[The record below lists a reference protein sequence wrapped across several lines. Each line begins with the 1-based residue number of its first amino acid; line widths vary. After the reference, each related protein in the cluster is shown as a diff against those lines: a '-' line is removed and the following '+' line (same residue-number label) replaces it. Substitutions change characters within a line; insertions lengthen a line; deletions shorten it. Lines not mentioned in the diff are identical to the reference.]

1 MKMKLIALAIMAGAV
16 SGMAQAQLSLSTAT
30 EIENFH
36 QAHPDVPDGYIK
48 EMGSISDIQR
58 LHNFMTFA
66 ADKFDHDASVP
77 PVQTGPDDAASHQQN
92 PVDYRRDVTT
102 AANVTAERQLRE
114 STSAAYNKDASQY
127 RFAVNN
133 EAARKVQKDVT
144 AQNNAIQNMVKTEG
158 EAAAYN
164 KDASQYRFAVNDE
177 AARKVQKDVTAQNN
191 AIQNMVKNEG
201 EAAAYNK
208 DASQYR
214 FAVNDEAARKVQK
227 DVTAQNNAIQNMVK
241 TEGEAAAYNKD
252 ASQYRFAV
260 NDEAARKV
268 QKDTNAK
275 NNAVQQQ
282 LNDEAAAHDKDA
294 RQYRFDVNNAAA
306 AKKASDSTTAIAENK
321 QHIEQLEHNLDIR
334 TDRQNEIDQ
343 AIGKE
348 FTQTRQLDDQQSTDI
363 NTLTAGVQ
371 QNKNTGAYAQ
381 SRADAAYANTQANQQ
396 ALKATNHRVAENSQ
410 ELANH
415 EQRIQTLEAN
425 NSASFG
431 KLKNEVDDNRQ
442 RASAAI
448 SGVAAM
454 ANIPQ
459 VIQGQTFSVGAG
471 VGTTD
476 SESALAVGFSA
487 RATEHVVV
495 KASVSDD
502 TQQNFVVGGG
512 VSYGW

>member
-16 SGMAQAQLSLSTAT
+16 SGMAHAELT
-30 EIENFH
+30 
-36 QAHPDVPDGYIK
+36 
-48 EMGSISDIQR
+48 
-58 LHNFMTFA
+58 A
-66 ADKFDHDASVP
+66 ADQQLLNNYLAANSGIPADKVTTIRQAGSLQQVRDYISHNTYWDGQSLVDFPPLDAPVTPVNQIPLTTLTPATQPANQEVLEQKFGQVKANIARTAEQVTALNTAEGQSRLEANQARTAE
-77 PVQTGPDDAASHQQN
+77 QTTALHKAILEQKFGQVKANLARTAEQVTALNTAEGQSRLEANQARTAEQTTALHAAILDQKFGQVKANIARTAEQVTALNAAEGQSRLEANQARTAEQTTALHAAILEQKFGQVKANIARTAEQVTALNTAEGQSRLEANQARTAEQVNARNSAEKHQQI
-92 PVDYRRDVTT
+92 D
-102 AANVTAERQLRE
+102 Q
-114 STSAAYNKDASQY
+114 
-127 RFAVNN
+127 
-133 EAARKVQKDVT
+133 
-144 AQNNAIQNMVKTEG
+144 IQHE
-158 EAAAYN
+158 
-164 KDASQYRFAVNDE
+164 
-177 AARKVQKDVTAQNN
+177 
-191 AIQNMVKNEG
+191 
-201 EAAAYNK
+201 
-208 DASQYR
+208 
-214 FAVNDEAARKVQK
+214 
-227 DVTAQNNAIQNMVK
+227 
-241 TEGEAAAYNKD
+241 
-252 ASQYRFAV
+252 
-260 NDEAARKV
+260 
-268 QKDTNAK
+268 
-275 NNAVQQQ
+275 
-282 LNDEAAAHDKDA
+282 
-294 RQYRFDVNNAAA
+294 
-306 AKKASDSTTAIAENK
+306 
-321 QHIEQLEHNLDIR
+321 LDIR

-343 AIGKE
+343 DIGKA
-348 FTQTRQLDDQQSTDI
+348 FQKTQQLDDQQSTAI
-363 NTLTAGVQ
+363 NTLTVGVQ

-425 NSASFG
+425 NNASFG